1 MPDGAQAW
9 KIIKTPG
16 SHTDRIA
23 QACDRCR
30 SKKIKCDGKR
40 PHCSHCVSVGFECK
54 TSDKLTRRAFPR
66 GYTEALED
74 RIRQLEA
81 ENNKLLG
88 ILDLKDEQMELT
100 NRVSSVMVRK
110 SSTASASPNPTST
123 DKSTSAKVSTT
134 KATNNS
140 GTTSP
145 VSPTSVSSDDDCE
158 PYTVRQ
164 AKVISSDGSFR
175 GASAGGA
182 FLKVLSD
189 RFRPK
194 SPKVVPLIQQLFT
207 NLSRSSDYDRYT
219 DATAPTKRIAFFE
232 AQSTLSFL
240 NQLYIPPMVITDR
253 LVSTY
258 FSEWHAMFPV
268 LDHCQFLAD
277 YRLFNELMAAS
288 SMDKTP
294 ATFRRHEQN
303 YAAKMSVDIKY
314 FATTLLLVC
323 SLAAHFIAPQIADVV
338 SIPELERNWRSLLE
352 MPHVILPLAST
363 TASTRLL
370 AAYNLALT
378 YSLHVNAID
387 DIWKYRSLVSASCHR
402 MGLNRCQDGLR
413 YENGTALTP
422 YDQEIRQRLFWVSY
436 IQDTFVASFMGTNQ
450 SFILEE
456 VKCGLPSVDDEGLQH
471 LRDSDFSDSEETK
484 NTPHCFRAMISFS
497 QVLSEVMSALYTL
510 SKTSQSYKVIIELEN
525 KLQKWHRELP
535 SDLKFEFANGMPVPT
550 CGGVHQKSPLL
561 YLMYNYAKI
570 LIHLPALC
578 GESLNNTTQNAASI
592 AVIQSAKSYVHVSNY
607 LRVRNVLPTLC
618 LNPSGV
624 SAQLML
630 VILYGSVDYSKG
642 GSLLQEVRQMVPQCI
657 EGLNSDMKLQIP
669 GSINL
674 DSYDLLEEISSIILS
689 FPARKKSS
697 NEVKRRGSRV
707 VDSYTEKN
715 ALPAVKQAPSAPM
728 PIAVKEEAVFKDEA
742 LFNDIHVKIENSP
755 PEPHDSLEHFLGTN
769 SMVTPA
775 HTASAPSSTN
785 GEDDFKATTTFS
797 QASSACGQLEQTRES
812 WDVIDDSFKNL
823 MMPSVSATNCNIR
836 SLSVGNHSMALDY
849 THNNGQ
855 GHHHHN
861 HNQQHQQQHHH
872 SIPADLFAPLHPQ
885 QLTATGFT
893 DIDKVRPAAGD
904 NFDWG
909 VNGILDWDWK

>member
-1 MPDGAQAW
+1 MINRVASVMDRKGSPQA
-9 KIIKTPG
+9 
-16 SHTDRIA
+16 
-23 QACDRCR
+23 
-30 SKKIKCDGKR
+30 
-40 PHCSHCVSVGFECK
+40 
-54 TSDKLTRRAFPR
+54 TSDK
-66 GYTEALED
+66 
-74 RIRQLEA
+74 
-81 ENNKLLG
+81 
-88 ILDLKDEQMELT
+88 
-100 NRVSSVMVRK
+100 SSSNGSSS
-110 SSTASASPNPTST
+110 SSTKSATTASPTTTTIATTTTTPTT
-123 DKSTSAKVSTT
+123 PP
-134 KATNNS
+134 
-140 GTTSP
+140 SP
-145 VSPTSVSSDDDCE
+145 ISSDDE
-158 PYTVRQ
+158 EQPYTVRQ

-194 SPKVVPLIQQLFT
+194 NPKVVPLIQQLFT

-288 SMDKTP
+288 SMDKNSP

-387 DIWKYRSLVSASCHR
+387 DIWKYRSLVAATCHR

-450 SFILEE
+450 SFILDE

-471 LRDSDFSDSEETK
+471 LRDTDSASVSSEEGNSK
-484 NTPHCFRAMISFS
+484 NAPHCFRAMISFS
-497 QVLSEVMSALYTL
+497 HVLSEVISALYTL

-578 GESLNNTTQNAASI
+578 GESRNNTSQNAASI
-592 AVIQSAKSYVHVSNY
+592 AVIQSAKSYVQVSNY

-674 DSYDLLEEISSIILS
+674 DSYDLLEEISTIILA
-689 FPARKKSS
+689 FPARKKSTTA
-697 NEVKRRGSRV
+697 EVKRRGSRV
-707 VDSYTEKN
+707 VESDKG
-715 ALPAVKQAPSAPM
+715 ALPVSAPAAPL
-728 PIAVKEEAVFKDEA
+728 PIPVKEEILFKEDG

-769 SMVTPA
+769 AMVTPA

-785 GEDDFKATTTFS
+785 GEDDFKGATTFS
-797 QASSACGQLEQTRES
+797 QASSACGQLEQTQES

-823 MMPSVSATNCNIR
+823 MMPSVPAGGAAHCNMR
-836 SLSVGNHSMALDY
+836 SLSVGNHSMAVDY
-849 THNNGQ
+849 T
-855 GHHHHN
+855 HHHN
-861 HNQQHQQQHHH
+861 HQQQQHHNH
-872 SIPADLFAPLHPQ
+872 QQHHHNSIPADLFAPLHPQ

-893 DIDKVRPAAGD
+893 DIDRVRPAAGD

>member
-88 ILDLKDEQMELT
+88 ILDLKDEQMEMI
-100 NRVSSVMVRK
+100 NRVSSVMDRK
-110 SSTASASPNPTST
+110 
-123 DKSTSAKVSTT
+123 
-134 KATNNS
+134 
-140 GTTSP
+140 G
-145 VSPTSVSSDDDCE
+145 SVSSPTNDTTPKQTKTVSPATSTESSTPSTSPSTSDDEGE

-164 AKVISSDGSFR
+164 SKVISSDGSFR

-194 SPKVVPLIQQLFT
+194 NPKVVPLIQQLFT

-258 FSEWHAMFPV
+258 FSEWHALFPV

-288 SMDKTP
+288 AMDKTP
-294 ATFRRHEQN
+294 AAFRKHEQT

-387 DIWKYRSLVSASCHR
+387 DVWKYRSLVTASCLR

-422 YDQEIRQRLFWVSY
+422 YDQEMRQRLFWVSY

-450 SFILEE
+450 SFMRDE

-471 LRDSDFSDSEETK
+471 LRDTDSSAPAEGK
-484 NTPHCFRAMISFS
+484 STPHCFRAMISFS
-497 QVLSEVMSALYTL
+497 QVLSEVISALYTL
-510 SKTSQSYKVIIELEN
+510 SKTSQSYKVLIELEN

-535 SDLKFEFANGMPVPT
+535 GDLKFEFANGMPVPT

-578 GESLNNTTQNAASI
+578 GESRNNTTQNAASI
-592 AVIQSAKSYVHVSNY
+592 AVIQSAKSYVQVSNY

-674 DSYDLLEEISSIILS
+674 DSYDLLEEISTIILA
-689 FPARKKSS
+689 FPARKKSAA
-697 NEVKRRGSRV
+697 EVKRRGSRV
-707 VDSYTEKN
+707 VEAATEKIT
-715 ALPAVKQAPSAPM
+715 LPAAPV
-728 PIAVKEEAVFKDEA
+728 PIPVKEEGLFKDE
-742 LFNDIHVKIENSP
+742 LFSDVHVKIENSP

-769 SMVTPA
+769 AMVTPA

-785 GEDDFKATTTFS
+785 GEDDFKGTTTFS

-812 WDVIDDSFKNL
+812 WDVIDDSFKTL
-823 MMPSVSATNCNIR
+823 MMPSVPSGAAHCNMR

-849 THNNGQ
+849 QT
-855 GHHHHN
+855 HHN
-861 HNQQHQQQHHH
+861 

-893 DIDKVRPAAGD
+893 DIDKVRPQAGD

>member
-1 MPDGAQAW
+1 
-9 KIIKTPG
+9 
-16 SHTDRIA
+16 
-23 QACDRCR
+23 
-30 SKKIKCDGKR
+30 
-40 PHCSHCVSVGFECK
+40 
-54 TSDKLTRRAFPR
+54 
-66 GYTEALED
+66 
-74 RIRQLEA
+74 
-81 ENNKLLG
+81 
-88 ILDLKDEQMELT
+88 MEMI
-100 NRVSSVMVRK
+100 NRVSSVMDRK
-110 SSTASASPNPTST
+110 SSTSSASPTPTPT
-123 DKSTSAKVSTT
+123 DTKSTTNNTKTITNS
-134 KATNNS
+134 KATSQNTA
-140 GTTSP
+140 TTSP
-145 VSPTSVSSDDDCE
+145 ASPTADSSDDDCE

-194 SPKVVPLIQQLFT
+194 NPKVVPLIQQLFT

-219 DATAPTKRIAFFE
+219 DATAPTKRIAFVE

-240 NQLYIPPMVITDR
+240 NQLYLPPMVITDR

-387 DIWKYRSLVSASCHR
+387 DIWKYRSLVSATCHR

-422 YDQEIRQRLFWVSY
+422 YDQEIRQRLFWVTY

-471 LRDSDFSDSEETK
+471 LRDSDSSDSEESK
-484 NTPHCFRAMISFS
+484 NTPHCFRALISFS
-497 QVLSEVMSALYTL
+497 QVLSEVISALYTL

-578 GESLNNTTQNAASI
+578 GESRNNTTQNAASI
-592 AVIQSAKSYVHVSNY
+592 AVIQSAKSYVQVSNY

-674 DSYDLLEEISSIILS
+674 DSYDLLEEISTIILA
-689 FPARKKSS
+689 FPARKKST

-707 VDSYTEKN
+707 VDSTTEKIT
-715 ALPAVKQAPSAPM
+715 APLPNPVSAAPL
-728 PIAVKEEAVFKDEA
+728 PIPVKEEVLFKDEG
-742 LFNDIHVKIENSP
+742 LFSDIHVKIENSP

-769 SMVTPA
+769 AMVTPA

-785 GEDDFKATTTFS
+785 GEDDFKGATTFS
-797 QASSACGQLEQTRES
+797 QANSACGQLEQTQES
-812 WDVIDDSFKNL
+812 WDVIDDSFKTL
-823 MMPSVSATNCNIR
+823 MMPSMSTGGAAHCNMR

-849 THNNGQ
+849 THNNQHQ
-855 GHHHHN
+855 GHNHHGQNHNQHHHN
-861 HNQQHQQQHHH
+861 
-872 SIPADLFAPLHPQ
+872 SIPADLFAPPPLHPQ

-893 DIDKVRPAAGD
+893 DIDRVRPVTGD

>member
-1 MPDGAQAW
+1 M
-9 KIIKTPG
+9 
-16 SHTDRIA
+16 
-23 QACDRCR
+23 
-30 SKKIKCDGKR
+30 
-40 PHCSHCVSVGFECK
+40 GFECK

-88 ILDLKDEQMELT
+88 ILDLKDEQMEMI
-100 NRVSSVMVRK
+100 NRVSSVMDRK
-110 SSTASASPNPTST
+110 DSKTPTATASPQTQTPTLTTTQTPTPTKETTPLSP
-123 DKSTSAKVSTT
+123 
-134 KATNNS
+134 
-140 GTTSP
+140 
-145 VSPTSVSSDDDCE
+145 SSEDE
-158 PYTVRQ
+158 PYTIRQ

-194 SPKVVPLIQQLFT
+194 NPKVVPLIQQLFT
-207 NLSRSSDYDRYT
+207 NLSRSSDYDSYN
-219 DATAPTKRIAFFE
+219 DASAPTKRIAFVE

-240 NQLYIPPMVITDR
+240 NQLYLPPMVITDR

-294 ATFRRHEQN
+294 AMFRKHEQT

-323 SLAAHFIAPQIADVV
+323 SLAAHFIAPQIADIV

-387 DIWKYRSLVSASCHR
+387 DIWKYRSLVSATCHR

-471 LRDSDFSDSEETK
+471 LRDTDSASVSDS
-484 NTPHCFRAMISFS
+484 NAPHCFRAMISFS
-497 QVLSEVMSALYTL
+497 QVLSEVISALYTL

-525 KLQKWHRELP
+525 KLQQWHRELP
-535 SDLKFEFANGMPVPT
+535 ADLKFEFANGMPVPT

-578 GESLNNTTQNAASI
+578 GESHNSSTQNAASI
-592 AVIQSAKSYVHVSNY
+592 AVIQSAKSYVQVSNY

-669 GSINL
+669 GSVNL
-674 DSYDLLEEISSIILS
+674 DSYDLLEEISTIILA
-689 FPARKKSS
+689 FPARKKSTT
-697 NEVKRRGSRV
+697 EIKRRGSRV
-707 VDSYTEKN
+707 VERPEEPVVAS
-715 ALPAVKQAPSAPM
+715 V
-728 PIAVKEEAVFKDEA
+728 PIPIKEEVLFKDT
-742 LFNDIHVKIENSP
+742 LFQDIQVKLENSP
-755 PEPHDSLEHFLGTN
+755 PEPYDTLEHFLGTKA
-769 SMVTPA
+769 MVTPA

-785 GEDDFKATTTFS
+785 GEDDFKTTTTFS
-797 QASSACGQLEQTRES
+797 QANSACGQLEQTRES
-812 WDVIDDSFKNL
+812 WDVIDDSFKTL
-823 MMPSVSATNCNIR
+823 MMPSNPTGGAHCAMR

-849 THNNGQ
+849 QN
-855 GHHHHN
+855 
-861 HNQQHQQQHHH
+861 QHQHQN

-893 DIDKVRPAAGD
+893 DIDKMRGGVGQGEV
-904 NFDWG
+904 FDWG